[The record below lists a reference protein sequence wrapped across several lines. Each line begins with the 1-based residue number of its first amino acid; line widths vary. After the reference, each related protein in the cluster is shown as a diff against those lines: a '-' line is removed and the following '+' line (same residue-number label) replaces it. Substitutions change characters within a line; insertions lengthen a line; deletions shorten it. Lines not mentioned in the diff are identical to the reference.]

1 MNKTFWDSRYAE
13 QEYAYGIKPN
23 DFLSENINRIKPG
36 SEILCLA
43 EGEGRNAVFLAERGH
58 EITAIDYSESG
69 LKKLN
74 SLAKEKG
81 VKIETICADLNEY
94 TLEDN
99 KWDAIIC
106 IFGHFPSELREKIF
120 SKIYPALKKDGLFL
134 LEAYSKEQVQY
145 KTGGPQSTDL
155 LYSVQELANDMKDFK
170 QLEIKQKERL
180 VSEGKYHQGLSSV
193 IQIAAKK

>member
-1 MNKTFWDSRYAE
+1 L
-13 QEYAYGIKPN
+13 II
-23 DFLSENINRIKPG
+23 LNRV
-36 SEILCLA
+36 E
-43 EGEGRNAVFLAERGH
+43 
-58 EITAIDYSESG
+58 
-69 LKKLN
+69 KLN

>member
-58 EITAIDYSESG
+58 KITAIDYSESG

-81 VKIETICADLNEY
+81 VKIETICADLNKY

-145 KTGGPQSTDL
+145 KSGGPQSTDL
-155 LYSVQELANDMKDFK
+155 LYSVQELANDLKDFK